1 MRRLTAQV
9 EFAGAV
15 GCERTPVSLVRR
27 GSAVT
32 DALWLPWFVEG
43 LEKKDVDAPLQ
54 HTAHG
59 LLVEGMRVAS
69 TCLCRSIVG
78 TSYASVSLLLLLKLS
93 RVPSHTI
100 TGPSGLA
107 IGQLDVAASDALDM
121 ANGLLDII
129 EVCSGGILDVLSL
142 PVGERVDEAE
152 ILY

>member
-1 MRRLTAQV
+1 
-9 EFAGAV
+9 
-15 GCERTPVSLVRR
+15 
-27 GSAVT
+27 
-32 DALWLPWFVEG
+32 
-43 LEKKDVDAPLQ
+43 
-54 HTAHG
+54 
-59 LLVEGMRVAS
+59 MRVAS